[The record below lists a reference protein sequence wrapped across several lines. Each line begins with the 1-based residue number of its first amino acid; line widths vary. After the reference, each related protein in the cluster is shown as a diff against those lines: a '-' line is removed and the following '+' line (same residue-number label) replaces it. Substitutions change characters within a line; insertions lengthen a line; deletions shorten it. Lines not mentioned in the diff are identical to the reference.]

1 MADDLKPNP
10 GATAPPQLVCFDEAG
25 HVVVDW
31 PLAERFA
38 QAWELGVRDHPGVL
52 WAKILVAVR
61 EQIARVDK
69 AIMEKLIASPGAG
82 STARLRE
89 GPPPKIVDNNAW
101 KPAAWEQLSR
111 AVEELK
117 DPQVIGMAVVLM
129 RLADDAR
136 GLESLP
142 MWSAAVD
149 APFIHSALA
158 MAAEDIAAGFRSEG
172 GVRGQPVRPLN

>member
-1 MADDLKPNP
+1 MADDLKSNP
-10 GATAPPQLVCFDEAG
+10 GATAPPQLVRFDEAG

-31 PLAERFA
+31 ELAERFA
-38 QAWELGVRDHPGVL
+38 QAWELGVHDHPSVL
-52 WAKILVAVR
+52 WAKILVSVR

-69 AIMEKLIASPGAG
+69 AIMEKLIASPG
-82 STARLRE
+82 TMPRLRE
-89 GPPPKIVDNNAW
+89 GSPPKIVDNNSW
-101 KPAAWEQLSR
+101 KPIAWEQLSR

-129 RLADDAR
+129 RLADDAH

-158 MAAEDIAAGFRSEG
+158 MAAQDIASGFQSEG
-172 GVRGQPVRPLN
+172 GARGQPVRPLN